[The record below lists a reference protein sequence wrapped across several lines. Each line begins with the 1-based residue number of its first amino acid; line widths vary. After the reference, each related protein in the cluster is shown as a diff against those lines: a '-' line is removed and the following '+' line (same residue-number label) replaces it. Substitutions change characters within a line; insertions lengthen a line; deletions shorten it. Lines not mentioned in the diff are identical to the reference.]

1 MRFWSELGSS
11 FLSCYPSYRTEK
23 KFHSEEDPSLSQMM
37 FKFLTKWHT
46 LRQKQARLT
55 HGDVLESACIDD
67 PELTNGCAI
76 RRHTYEVSSV
86 QRMQFITS
94 LNKDP
99 CSRQNQIQICGGQRI
114 RVEARLNYFM
124 PSILRCDLKLVV
136 TLLPQLSETAKDY
149 RHEPMASHVCQLLTL
164 KKLLLLKL
172 SAEDFPSYVY
182 LLSELFPL
190 PLRNLDSCCTENT
203 TWKAVIGPHATC
215 SH

>member
-23 KFHSEEDPSLSQMM
+23 KFHSEEDPSLSQM

-99 CSRQNQIQICGGQRI
+99 CSRQNQIQICKRAKKKSGSQT
-114 RVEARLNYFM
+114 NYFM
-124 PSILRCDLKLVV
+124 LSILRCDLKLVV

-149 RHEPMASHVCQLLTL
+149 RHEPMASHVCQLLTFKKSTTL
-164 KKLLLLKL
+164 KTFSRGLSFLCLLVIRAL
-172 SAEDFPSYVY
+172 
-182 LLSELFPL
+182 PL

-203 TWKAVIGPHATC
+203 TWEAVIGPHATR